1 MFGRGL
7 TLALALSLA
16 AVAPSAARAAITTDP
31 AGDFLATFTGPH
43 NGDLDVTGVEVL
55 FDGSVFTLHAVVDA
69 PVGTTAG
76 GFYVWGVN
84 RGAGTAGFGAS
95 LGLDGV
101 LFDRVVILRSDGTGT
116 VPGVGDL
123 APGSVTIVGNE
134 IFGEVPLA
142 LLPSTGFAPLE
153 YTWNLWPRAPG
164 IAGVAGISDFAP
176 DNSNIPVSTPAPA
189 AIWLAVSGVLA
200 LPVFARLRRPRTVG

>member
-1 MFGRGL
+1 MFGRGP
-7 TLALALSLA
+7 ALALCLGALA
-16 AVAPSAARAAITTDP
+16 SPAARAAITVDP
-31 AGDFLATFTGPH
+31 AGDFLATYTGPH
-43 NGDLDVTGVEVL
+43 NGDLDVVGVEVL
-55 FDGSVFTLHAVVDA
+55 FDGSAYTLRAVVDA
-69 PVGTTAG
+69 PVGTTVG

-84 RGAGTAGFGAS
+84 RGAGTAGFEAS

-116 VPGVGDL
+116 VPGAGDL

-134 IFGEVPLA
+134 IVGEVPLD

-164 IAGVAGISDFAP
+164 IGGVAGISDFAP
-176 DNSNIPVSTPAPA
+176 DNSNVAVSTPAPA
-189 AIWLAVSGVLA
+189 AVGLAASGVLA
-200 LPVFARLRRPRTVG
+200 LPVFARLRRPRTGG